1 MCRAGAFIETI
12 KIDVIKLQPS
22 FIRVHQRE
30 RRARDVLFRDTQCG
44 ADTLYENRFA
54 RAEWTTQQQDFST
67 FEPRSNLVTVV
78 ERLLWK

>member
-1 MCRAGAFIETI
+1 MNDGLVTSSSATPKA
-12 KIDVIKLQPS
+12 
-22 FIRVHQRE
+22 
-30 RRARDVLFRDTQCG
+30 